1 MNTPIK
7 PPGSTPFSQSPEPVA
22 DVTGTEKPN
31 ETFRDVLDE
40 VAQVGEVSYARETA
54 LNSVDAIADQLRTGE
69 IDTLTALD
77 KLVENALEDL
87 SVSALPPEEKLEV
100 EKLLRAAL
108 QEDPT
113 LIALTKDLERQGPIE
128 K

>member
-22 DVTGTEKPN
+22 DVTGTEKPT

-40 VAQVGEVSYARETA
+40 LAQVGEVSHARETA
-54 LNSVDAIADQLRTGE
+54 FDSVQAIADQLRTGE
-69 IDTLTALD
+69 IDAPTAID
-77 KLVENALEDL
+77 KLVENALRDL
-87 SVSALPPEEKLEV
+87 SISALPPEEKLEV

-108 QEDPT
+108 QDDPT
-113 LIALTKDLERQGPIE
+113 LIALEKDLERQGPIE

>member
-22 DVTGTEKPN
+22 DVTGTEKTN
-31 ETFRDVLDE
+31 ETFGDVLDE
-40 VAQVGEVSYARETA
+40 LAQVSEVSQAKETA
-54 LNSVDAIADQLRTGE
+54 FDSVQAIADQLRTGE
-69 IDTLTALD
+69 IDTPAALE
-77 KLVENALEDL
+77 KLVEDALQDL
-87 SVSALPPEEKLEV
+87 SISGLLPEEKLEI

-108 QEDPT
+108 QDDPT
-113 LIALTKDLERQGPIE
+113 LIALAKDLERQEPIE